1 MHSLETRRDAAEA
14 TIGGIDLF
22 PKIFLSVVAKENI
35 STNISANPVPSL
47 LLLLFLLFL
56 FSFPRIFTSYE
67 GHLSLAI

>member
-47 LLLLFLLFL
+47 LLLFLLFL